1 MWKFSKLTA
10 FYGTNTVKSFIS
22 SLNLVKIHFLCVQV
36 ISSETYSFDESVN
49 KENTVPNSQTMRS
62 GGANESTIAIGSE
75 KMKNIFNMVEKACID
90 GTVSEMS
97 QHHSIDLI
105 EFITVESHCCY
116 CPKQTNFFPR
126 PFFFSSTLSP
136 EQLNSVPATDYIQLY
151 RHEVKM
157 LQKKID
163 LLSNEV
169 SCKM

>member
-126 PFFFSSTLSP
+126 PFFFSLLRSLRNSSTVYRPPITFS
-136 EQLNSVPATDYIQLY
+136 YIAMKSKCY
-151 RHEVKM
+151 
-157 LQKKID
+157 KKR
-163 LLSNEV
+163 ST
-169 SCKM
+169 CYQMR